1 MSLFDEFTPADYG
14 KWRAEAERELKG
26 KSFEEYLV
34 WNNEGISVDAY
45 YSAES
50 LKDLTLPVLNNRE
63 NNYWDIIAEVPI
75 EDDIAKANKHALEA
89 LQGGAS
95 GIRFTG
101 NYLSD
106 QHEMQALLE
115 GIQIEI
121 IALQFDC
128 GEANPLI
135 HFMLKEEVENRGLTM
150 EQMNVVIGLDPLGDY
165 TARGYADYPENEN
178 YKVAA
183 AMVEAAKND
192 KGNLKLI
199 AINGRHFHNAGASA
213 TEELAFSLAQANEYL
228 GKLTDIKVSAEDAA
242 KRMQFTMAVGSGY
255 FVEIAKIR
263 ALKILWANL
272 CSGYGI
278 DVPCSITAETSK
290 WNKSIYSAQTNM
302 LRSTTEVM
310 AAIIGGVDAFV
321 AEPFDST
328 YKRPDSFSRRQARN
342 TQLVAKY
349 EAFMDKI
356 ADPLAGSYYVE
367 QLTHKLAEAAWKLFQ
382 EVQKQDGYLA
392 CLKSNFIQKSINTTC
407 KTRDKLIK
415 DKKISFVGVSN
426 YVDKD
431 EKMLK
436 KIKKEVKE
444 DKFAPE
450 QHVKPLA
457 FYRGPGII
465 EIELFQKERVK

>member
-1 MSLFDEFTPADYG
+1 MSLFDDFTPADYG
-14 KWRAEAERELKG
+14 KWRTEAERELKG
-26 KSFEEYLV
+26 KSFDEFLV

-45 YSAES
+45 YTAES
-50 LKDLTLPVLNNRE
+50 LQGKTLPVLNNRE

-106 QHEMQALLE
+106 QSEMHALLE

-121 IALQFDC
+121 IALYFDC

-135 HFMLKEEVENRGLTM
+135 HFMVQEEVESRGLKM
-150 EQMNVVIGLDPLGDY
+150 EQMTISIGLDPLGDY
-165 TARGYADYPENEN
+165 TARGYADYPEGEN

-183 AMVEAAKND
+183 SLVNSAIGE
-192 KGNLKLI
+192 KGNAKLI
-199 AINGRHFHNAGASA
+199 TVNGRHFHNAGASA
-213 TEELAFSLAQANEYL
+213 TEELAFSLAQANEYMHR
-228 GKLTDIKVSAEDAA
+228 LTDLKLDAKEVA
-242 KRMQFTMAVGSGY
+242 QRMQFSMAIGSAY
-255 FVEIAKIR
+255 FVEIAKLR
-263 ALKILWANL
+263 ALKMLWANL
-272 CSGYGI
+272 CAGYGI
-278 DVPCSITAETSK
+278 EVECSIIAETSK
-290 WNKSIYSAQTNM
+290 WNKSIYAAQTNM

-310 AAIIGGVDAFV
+310 AAIVGGVNAFV
-321 AEPFDST
+321 TEPFDAT

-367 QLTHKLAEAAWKLFQ
+367 QLTEKLATAAWALFQ
-382 EVQKQDGYLA
+382 DVEKNGGYLSS
-392 CLKSNFIQKSINTTC
+392 LKSGFIQTTINNTC
-407 KTRDKLIK
+407 KKRDKLIK
-415 DKKISFVGVSN
+415 DRKISFVGVSN
-426 YVDKD
+426 YIDKD

-450 QHVKPLA
+450 LQIKPLA
-457 FYRGPGII
+457 FYRGPGIV
-465 EIELFQKERVK
+465 EIDLFQKERVK